1 MLFKRLAFGVATVAL
16 GVASAAST
24 YKVQL
29 DAPLSIG
36 TTELKAG
43 EYKVEMQG
51 DKAVFKN
58 GKTTIEVPASHQN
71 VEVPEPGGKA
81 LTQHFEGVF
90 SQLIRLNVNKVAAS
104 DDDVRVDVIAELV
117 NLSLK

>member
-58 GKTTIEVPASHQN
+58 GKTTIEVPATVGKSEKKYYRTSVVTEGTKLQ
-71 VEVPEPGGKA
+71 EIDFGGTTESILFNTKGISA
-81 LTQHFEGVF
+81 TGT
-90 SQLIRLNVNKVAAS
+90 K
-104 DDDVRVDVIAELV
+104 
-117 NLSLK
+117 